1 MVAVVIF
8 ETKRRGFCPRWWSG
22 SAPVSCLAVLASVLV
37 ASVAEAQ
44 DLSSLRFLVPGL
56 TINGQAPAVFFER
69 DAEQILTAQVFYEVD
84 YGYPGGDVLFVRA
97 EAFRARIRPS

>member
-1 MVAVVIF
+1 M
-8 ETKRRGFCPRWWSG
+8 
-22 SAPVSCLAVLASVLV
+22 SCLAALAPVLV

-44 DLSSLRFLVPGL
+44 DLTSLRFLAPGL

-84 YGYPGGDVLFVRA
+84 YGYGVETFFSSGRSLS
-97 EAFRARIRPS
+97 ARIRPS